1 MVRVCTTKSTIKGE
15 FMDDAIL
22 ITELNDF
29 IFCPISIY
37 FHKMYNDMERII
49 YQNTDQINGTA
60 AHEKVDDGT
69 YSTKKSILKSIEVY
83 CEKYN
88 LRGKIDLLDVE
99 SKTLRERKK
108 KVKTIYDGYVFQVY
122 AQYFALIEMGYIIE
136 KIEIYSM
143 DDHKTYKIPLPSE
156 DALMFGKFEKVIQ
169 DIRTFDMG
177 DFIQTNVQKCQ
188 HCIYEPACD
197 RTLLDS

>member
-1 MVRVCTTKSTIKGE
+1 
-15 FMDDAIL
+15 MDDAIL

-49 YQNTDQINGTA
+49 YQNKDQINGTA

-69 YSTKKSILKSIEVY
+69 YSTKKTILKGLDVY

-88 LRGKIDLLDVE
+88 LCGKIDLLDINA
-99 SKTLRERKK
+99 KTLRERKK

-122 AQYFALIEMGYIIE
+122 AQYFALVEMGYEID

-143 DDHKTYKIPLPSE
+143 DDHKTYNISLPSE
-156 DALMFGKFEKVIQ
+156 DTVMFEKFEEVINE
-169 DIRTFDMG
+169 IRNFDMNR
-177 DFIQTNVQKCQ
+177 FVQSNISKCQ

>member
-1 MVRVCTTKSTIKGE
+1 MVRVCAATYIIKGE

-49 YQNTDQINGTA
+49 YQRTDQINGTA

-69 YSTKKSILKSIEVY
+69 YSTRKSILKGIEVY

-99 SKTLRERKK
+99 AKVLRERKK

-122 AQYFALIEMGYIIE
+122 AQYFALVEMGYEIE
-136 KIEIYSM
+136 KIQIYSM
-143 DDHKTYKIPLPSE
+143 DDHKTYNIPLPSD
-156 DALMFGKFEKVIQ
+156 DALMFSKFEKVIA
-169 DIRTFDMG
+169 DIRSFEMDEFM
-177 DFIQTNVQKCQ
+177 QTNPQKCE